1 MVDPLMRISI
11 PAIRQHPWFNNYL
24 PPYLAIPPIDTTKQ
38 AKKVRTFPYN
48 IVKKYHLYV
57 FVKFHINNIISRL
70 KRR

>member
-48 IVKKYHLYV
+48 IVKKH
-57 FVKFHINNIISRL
+57 HIICMYSLNFILIIL
-70 KRR
+70 FLD